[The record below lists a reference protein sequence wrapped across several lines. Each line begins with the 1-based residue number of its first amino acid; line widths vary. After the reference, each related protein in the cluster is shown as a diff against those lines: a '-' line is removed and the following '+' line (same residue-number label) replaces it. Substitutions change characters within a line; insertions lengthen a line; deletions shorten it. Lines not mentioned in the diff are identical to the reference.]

1 MGQTIEL
8 SYWLDLNSWKCRR
21 FVRIVGDTLHALRKI
36 RLDTSER
43 PSKIGSQSEPTKNG
57 GTYQVGWRRYRT
69 KWESRHTLHQWK
81 LEFGKTFWSKRYLA
95 WKIGVFTFLKPSLI
109 LFTTL
114 QIYYGPKLCSVKLNS
129 WLGWIFCHRL
139 WNFSLII

>member
-1 MGQTIEL
+1 MIPHQIFLVLPASSLWSMMGQTIEL

-57 GTYQVGWRRYRT
+57 GTYQVGWRQYRT
-69 KWESRHTLHQWK
+69 KWGSRHTSHQWK

-109 LFTTL
+109 RLFTTL
-114 QIYYGPKLCSVKLNS
+114 
-129 WLGWIFCHRL
+129 
-139 WNFSLII
+139 NFSMVQNCVQLG